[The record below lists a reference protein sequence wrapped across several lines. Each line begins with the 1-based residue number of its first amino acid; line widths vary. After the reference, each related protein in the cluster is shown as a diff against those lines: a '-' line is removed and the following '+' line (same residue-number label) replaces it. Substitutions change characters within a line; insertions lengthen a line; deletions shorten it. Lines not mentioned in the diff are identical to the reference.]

1 MKRILVLAMCILAI
15 CSCAVLASA
24 DDGGIY
30 ENAGDLYSA
39 WVSQD
44 CVPDYITGVWSTDG
58 GHENLTFGV
67 VKGDAGEMGRQDI
80 LALVQNDSSVTIVY
94 QTYSRNYLYRI
105 QKEIEETYFE
115 NGLGLVAAGVQ
126 EKENRL
132 GFWVHVNFLDNVDT
146 LAMIRQVTEQ
156 YGDVVSFHYVDYYM
170 EFVDG
175 TQPSTPTSPIL
186 VMVNPQN
193 QMMSFGFA
201 MMLCA
206 IVLVFFLLMQ
216 MQKRRAMAIT
226 TTATPVVM
234 DEHPFSEQEV
244 EEAIRKTE
252 VMPSESLDDRVMHS
266 IQSDD

>member
-115 NGLGLVAAGVQ
+115 NGLGLVAAGVM
-126 EKENRL
+126 ERENMLR
-132 GFWVHVNFLDNVDT
+132 FEVHTDFANNADT
-146 LAMIRQVTEQ
+146 QAMIRHVTDQ
-156 YGDVVSFHYVDYYM
+156 YGDAVYFSYIDTYPQ
-170 EFVDG
+170 FVNG
-175 TQPSTPTSPIL
+175 TQTAPTGPVL
-186 VMVNPQN
+186 VMTNPQN
-193 QMMSFGFA
+193 QMIPFGFVFG
-201 MMLCA
+201 LCV
-206 IVLVFFLLMQ
+206 IVLAFFFLIEMP
-216 MQKRRAMAIT
+216 RRRTMAIT

-234 DEHPFSEQEV
+234 DEHPLSEQEV
-244 EEAIRKTE
+244 KEAIRKAE
-252 VMPSESLDDRVMHS
+252 VMPPESLDDRVMHS
-266 IQSDD
+266 IQSDN